1 MKCCYECENLRS
13 KRWLPTNNKFEW
25 RCTLAHYVDDVWEE
39 HDCADFVQGY
49 EDEEHALEK

>member
-13 KRWLPTNNKFEW
+13 KRWLPTNNRFEW

-39 HDCADFVQGY
+39 HNCPDFVQGY
-49 EDEEHALEK
+49 EDKEHALKE